1 METDRPNDSSYVT
14 FFLTDHRAK
23 KPKQQPNKRKQPE
36 EKNPTSSEKPT
47 KIRKPKGYQ
56 KALKAA
62 GSAEETSTDALFLRN
77 GGVETWFRYFLT
89 ENQSKES
96 SGHFDGKAWVTQ
108 QLDNFE
114 KTSVEFRISV
124 AKGVK
129 EALHAKAQ
137 SETVQP
143 AERADSVQQSDD
155 QRSISVQTAVTET
168 KGNTEL
174 IPTAPDDFHSIS
186 DSPSRAV
193 ESDSQQDISAQ
204 TAELI
209 KTVPN
214 DAHFTITYPPASRL
228 PNIFPR
234 SLAKAIKRKR
244 MKSGWSAGITM
255 SFLGDLHADTRFG
268 PMITLQTITHLADE
282 FAMPLF
288 GMKLRSVNGQRAQV
302 LPTGAL
308 SISGAELT
316 VRGCE
321 REAILE
327 VFGSGIDK
335 AVKATAVYKDELARG
350 EDRTDCVSMIIPPNI
365 NEGVVFN
372 LLLEEIWAIKFKDAL
387 YGEYSF

>member
-1 METDRPNDSSYVT
+1 M
-14 FFLTDHRAK
+14 
-23 KPKQQPNKRKQPE
+23 Q
-36 EKNPTSSEKPT
+36 
-47 KIRKPKGYQ
+47 
-56 KALKAA
+56 
-62 GSAEETSTDALFLRN
+62 
-77 GGVETWFRYFLT
+77 
-89 ENQSKES
+89 
-96 SGHFDGKAWVTQ
+96 
-108 QLDNFE
+108 
-114 KTSVEFRISV
+114 TSV
-124 AKGVK
+124 A
-129 EALHAKAQ
+129 
-137 SETVQP
+137 
-143 AERADSVQQSDD
+143 
-155 QRSISVQTAVTET
+155 ET

-268 PMITLQTITHLADE
+268 PMITLQTTTHLADK

-288 GMKLRSVNGQRAQV
+288 RMKLRSANGQRAQV
-302 LPTGAL
+302 LPDGAL
-308 SISGAELT
+308 SIHEGEIT
-316 VRGCE
+316 VRGCK

-335 AVKATAVYKDELARG
+335 AVKASAVYKDELARG
-350 EDRTDCVSMIIPPNI
+350 EDLTDCVSMIIPSNS